1 MLDQNENLTSPCD
14 FQNSSSSCSNIH
26 YDPTQSS
33 MVSLMIHF
41 VQVHSPVP
49 AHYRHQCRP
58 HLGEQ
63 LWSLWCMPHHSGALQ
78 WRREATSAL
87 PHLLVH

>member
-1 MLDQNENLTSPCD
+1 
-14 FQNSSSSCSNIH
+14 
-26 YDPTQSS
+26 
-33 MVSLMIHF
+33 MIHF